1 MSTKRKILL
10 WILALLV
17 LLAGVLFWL
26 SRGDT
31 AGLSVEEVT
40 GSDPVLEEPK
50 SEAVPTVNIAK
61 PIGWKDG
68 EAPQAA
74 KGLEVKR
81 FAEGLDHPRVL
92 KALPNGDILVT
103 LTRSPQS
110 EKGSGI
116 TAWIADWLMTRAG
129 AKGDSANQL
138 VLLRDTNADGVS
150 DERHVVTDALDSP
163 SGIAFH
169 DGQLFIANHDTLV
182 SFPYTLGANAV
193 SGPAKKLMD
202 LPPGGGHWMRNIEL
216 SPDATKIYI
225 AVGSVSNI
233 GEQGMEIEEG
243 RAAIHEYDLQTGKA
257 RLYATGMRNPNGL
270 DFSPWNGELWT
281 TVNERDMLGS
291 DLVPD
296 YLTNVP
302 LGATYGWPWFYFGDY
317 VDRRVEAPMPQRL
330 VGYTREPEFAL
341 GPHVAALGF
350 RFTRTGHRM
359 GDAFAQ
365 GAFIARHGSWNRK
378 PASGYD
384 LVFVKFDERGNP
396 LGKPLPV
403 LTGFLTGDGET
414 RGRPTWV
421 EWTQDGALLM
431 TDDTAGIIWRVV
443 DPTAKP
449 AAAHKRVEGAR
460 LPPQR
465 ELRGDPRDAFTEEF
479 ARENPMPLN

>member
-40 GSDPVLEEPK
+40 GADPVLEEPQ

-92 KALPNGDILVT
+92 YALPNGDILVT

-110 EKGSGI
+110 EKGGGI
-116 TAWIADWLMTRAG
+116 TAWIADWLMSRAG
-129 AKGDSANQL
+129 ATGDSANQL

-150 DERHVVTDALDSP
+150 DERHVVTDDLDSP

-169 DGQLFIANHDTLV
+169 DGQLFVANHNSLV
-182 SFPYTLGANAV
+182 AFPYLLGANIV

-202 LPPGGGHWMRNIEL
+202 LPPGGGHWMRNIQL
-216 SPDATKIYI
+216 SPEAAKLYI

-233 GEQGMEIEEG
+233 GEKGMEVEEG
-243 RAAIHEYDLQTGKA
+243 RAAIHEYDLESGKS
-257 RLYATGMRNPNGL
+257 RLYATGLRNPNGL

-302 LGATYGWPWFYFGDY
+302 LGATYGWPWFYYGDY

-350 RFTRTGHRM
+350 RFTRAGHRM
-359 GDAFAQ
+359 GDAFSQ

-384 LVFVKFDERGNP
+384 LVFVQFDARGNP

-421 EWTQDGALLM
+421 EWAQDGALLM
-431 TDDTAGIIWRVV
+431 TDDTAGIIWWVV
-443 DPTAKP
+443 DPAAKP

-465 ELRGDPRDAFTEEF
+465 ELRGDPRDAFTEQF